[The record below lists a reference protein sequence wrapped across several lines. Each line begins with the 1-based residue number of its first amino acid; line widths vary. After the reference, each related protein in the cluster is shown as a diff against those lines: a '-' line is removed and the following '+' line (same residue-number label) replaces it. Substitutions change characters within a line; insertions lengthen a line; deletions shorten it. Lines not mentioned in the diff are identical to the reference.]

1 LFGVPGL
8 ASQRVDNFARRSL
21 WRIVAAVVF
30 GVLCLVPAVAE
41 AKPVRAYA
49 GIVVDAKSGKVLY
62 ESDADASRYPA
73 SVSKVMTLYVL
84 FQELA
89 AGNIKLSD
97 KMPVSKWAASASP
110 TKLGLRPGSTI
121 TVDNAIRA
129 ICTLSANDM
138 ARVVAEYIGGSEAA
152 FAKRMTST
160 ARALGMKHTTYVN
173 ASGLPDGRQ
182 ITTVRDQAILGVA
195 IYEHFP
201 KYYEYFQTK
210 SFKYGKRT
218 YGNHN
223 NLLGKNGIDGIKT
236 GYTGAAGYNLLTAAR
251 ADGHHIVVVGFG
263 FSSAGKRDSKVRSLV
278 NEYLPQARTGS
289 YLEAALIPQP
299 GRKGAAAIPAQDAD
313 IQVAS
318 ASPIVPMPAP
328 AFRGPDDEAPADPQM
343 GIGDIDT
350 VDNTTVATLAPAPVE
365 RPVDLGM
372 PPAVEAVN
380 KAAGAPT
387 KRKKLGDVVGAFT
400 DSYSMGAAP
409 APLGQTRPSAP
420 LIPPVGIGTDGQPVD
435 LMTSGS
441 ISTQAAATPVTDAQP
456 QSLGVDAPVTQVA
469 EVATQQPMPAAL
481 PDGWI
486 VQLGASPTQ
495 DGANGLLDNAS
506 SKVRSL
512 GKFQSYVERFEK
524 DGQTYFRARFG
535 GFSGQSAANNMCKQ
549 LKQAKMSCLAMQS

>member
-1 LFGVPGL
+1 MKIE
-8 ASQRVDNFARRSL
+8 RRSL
-21 WRIVAAVVF
+21 WRIVTAVVV
-30 GVLCLVPAVAE
+30 GVLCLVPSVAE
-41 AKPVRAYA
+41 AKAPRAYA

-62 ESDADASRYPA
+62 ESNADATRYPA
-73 SVSKVMTLYVL
+73 SVSKVMTLYIL

-89 AGNIKLSD
+89 AGNIKLTD
-97 KMPVSKWAASASP
+97 KMPVSKWAASAVP
-110 TKLGLRPGSTI
+110 TKLGLRAGSTI

-138 ARVVAEYIGGSEAA
+138 ARVVAEYIGGSESG

-160 ARALGMKHTTYVN
+160 ARSLGMSHTTYVN
-173 ASGLPDGRQ
+173 ASGLPDSRQ
-182 ITTVRDQAILGVA
+182 VTTVRDQAVLGIA

-201 KYYEYFQTK
+201 KYYAYFQTK

-223 NLLGKNGIDGIKT
+223 NLLGKDGIDGIKT

-251 ADGHHIVVVGFG
+251 TDGHHIVVVGFG
-263 FSSAGKRDSKVRSLV
+263 FGSAGSRDAKVRSLV
-278 NEYLPQARTGS
+278 REYLPDSRTGG

-299 GRKGAAAIPAQDAD
+299 GRKGKIAAPAQDD
-313 IQVAS
+313 GDVQVAS
-318 ASPIVPMPAP
+318 ANPIVPMPAP
-328 AFRGPDDEAPADPQM
+328 AFRGADDEAPADPQI

-350 VDNTTVATLAPAPVE
+350 VDSTTVATLAPAPIE
-365 RPVDLGM
+365 RPADLGM
-372 PPAVEAVN
+372 PPAVDAVN
-380 KAAGAPT
+380 TAAGAP

-420 LIPPVGIGTDGQPVD
+420 LIPPVGIGKDGQPLD

-441 ISTQAAATPVTDAQP
+441 ISTQAASAPITDAP
-456 QSLGVDAPVTQVA
+456 AQSLGLEAPVTQVA
-469 EVATQQPMPAAL
+469 EAQPEQPMPATL
-481 PDGWI
+481 PQGWI
-486 VQLGASPTQ
+486 VQIGASPSQ

-506 SKVRSL
+506 GKVKSL
-512 GKFQSYVERFEK
+512 KKFQSFVERFEK

-535 GFSGQSAANNMCKQ
+535 GFSGQSAANDMCKQ